1 MAGRIAFDG
10 ISHTELHE
18 AFSRFFGWDRSG
30 NSDRPRKNS
39 RAVPAVLANFPALG
53 RPTLRSA
60 FSILVRLLPSNIR
73 FFTERRHK
81 IYSEDLLV
89 ASTEPI
95 LVTKDE
101 QGNVVLD
108 SRRFLADNLVILR
121 RISMWS
127 FAGIL
132 PDYLD
137 ESLVR
142 PVMGRLWS
150 VLKPGG
156 MLLAFFHTKDAGPDS
171 PCYRFHILGKD
182 TLEMQR
188 IVLKREAR
196 RGPTG
201 AVHTAITRWLPL
213 QRVFNN
219 RHIETLFRDFASIKF
234 FLASDNVREV
244 LVVRYLAVELWGQPP
259 SAVRP
264 SEARL
269 APRPVVILP
278 HNHSHRKRKWT

>member
-1 MAGRIAFDG
+1 MKLFRGSSGRSQAEVPQAAHKLTRRSSG
-10 ISHTELHE
+10 LGELARLWASE
-18 AFSRFFGWDRSG
+18 TPLCVLDLGSTS
-30 NSDRPRKNS
+30 
-39 RAVPAVLANFPALG
+39 PA
-53 RPTLRSA
+53 
-60 FSILVRLLPSNIR
+60 NIR
-73 FFTERRHK
+73 FFTERGHK

-89 ASTEPI
+89 SSTEPS

-101 QGNVVLD
+101 DGKVVLD
-108 SRRFLADNLVILR
+108 SRKFLAENLVYPAAQFDVVFC
-121 RISMWS
+121 WN
-127 FAGIL
+127 L

-150 VLKPGG
+150 VVKPGG

-171 PCYRFHILGKD
+171 PCYRFHIVDKD

-188 IVLKREAR
+188 IVLRRENR

-201 AVHTAITRWLPL
+201 ALHTALSDGFRL

-234 FLASDNVREV
+234 FLARDNVREV
-244 LVVRYLAVELWGQPP
+244 LVVR
-259 SAVRP
+259 
-264 SEARL
+264 
-269 APRPVVILP
+269 
-278 HNHSHRKRKWT
+278 

>member
-1 MAGRIAFDG
+1 MASVTQNFMKLFRGSSGGAEAATPQPAPRLTRRSSGLA
-10 ISHTELHE
+10 EL
-18 AFSRFFGWDRSG
+18 SRFWE
-30 NSDRPRKNS
+30 SDSPLCVLDLGS
-39 RAVPAVLANFPALG
+39 TSPA
-53 RPTLRSA
+53 
-60 FSILVRLLPSNIR
+60 NIR
-73 FFTERRHK
+73 FFTERSHK

-89 ASTEPI
+89 ASTEPH

-101 QGNVVLD
+101 QGAVVLD
-108 SRRFLADNLVILR
+108 SRRFLADNLVYPAAHFDVVLC
-121 RISMWS
+121 WN
-127 FAGIL
+127 L

-171 PCYRFHILGKD
+171 PCYRFHIVGKD
-182 TLEMQR
+182 VLEMQR

-201 AVHTAITRWLPL
+201 AIHTAINDGFRL

-234 FLASDNVREV
+234 FLARDNVREV
-244 LVVRYLAVELWGQPP
+244 LVVR
-259 SAVRP
+259 
-264 SEARL
+264 
-269 APRPVVILP
+269 
-278 HNHSHRKRKWT
+278 

>member
-1 MAGRIAFDG
+1 MKLFRGSSG
-10 ISHTELHE
+10 GTEAALPQVAQKLTRRSSGLGE
-18 AFSRFFGWDRSG
+18 LSRVWESETPLCVLDLGST
-30 NSDRPRKNS
+30 S
-39 RAVPAVLANFPALG
+39 PA
-53 RPTLRSA
+53 
-60 FSILVRLLPSNIR
+60 NIR
-73 FFTERRHK
+73 FFTEGSHK

-89 ASTEPI
+89 ASTEPH

-101 QGNVVLD
+101 QGTVVLD
-108 SRRFLADNLVILR
+108 SRRFLADNLVYPAAHFDVVLC
-121 RISMWS
+121 WN
-127 FAGIL
+127 L

-171 PCYRFHILGKD
+171 PCYRFHIVGKD
-182 TLEMQR
+182 VLEMQR

-201 AVHTAITRWLPL
+201 AIHTAITDGFRL

-234 FLASDNVREV
+234 FLARDNVREV
-244 LVVRYLAVELWGQPP
+244 LVVR
-259 SAVRP
+259 
-264 SEARL
+264 
-269 APRPVVILP
+269 
-278 HNHSHRKRKWT
+278 

>member
-1 MAGRIAFDG
+1 MASVTQNFMKLFRGSSSSTQAETAQPAQKLTRRSSG
-10 ISHTELHE
+10 LGEL
-18 AFSRFFGWDRSG
+18 SRLWEQETPLCVLDLGST
-30 NSDRPRKNS
+30 S
-39 RAVPAVLANFPALG
+39 PA
-53 RPTLRSA
+53 
-60 FSILVRLLPSNIR
+60 NIR
-73 FFTERRHK
+73 FFTERGHK

-89 ASTEPI
+89 ASTEPH

-101 QGNVVLD
+101 QGAIVLD
-108 SRRFLADNLVILR
+108 SRRFLGDNLQYPASHFDVVLC
-121 RISMWS
+121 WN
-127 FAGIL
+127 L

-171 PCYRFHILGKD
+171 PCYRFHIVEKD

-188 IVLKREAR
+188 IVMRREAR

-201 AVHTAITRWLPL
+201 AIHTAVADGFRL

-234 FLASDNVREV
+234 FLARDNVREV
-244 LVVRYLAVELWGQPP
+244 LVVR
-259 SAVRP
+259 
-264 SEARL
+264 
-269 APRPVVILP
+269 
-278 HNHSHRKRKWT
+278 

>member
-1 MAGRIAFDG
+1 MASVTQNFMKLFRSSSSATQAETQQAAQKLTRRSSGLG
-10 ISHTELHE
+10 EL
-18 AFSRFFGWDRSG
+18 SRLWD
-30 NSDRPRKNS
+30 SDNPLC
-39 RAVPAVLANFPALG
+39 VLDLG
-53 RPTLRSA
+53 STS
-60 FSILVRLLPSNIR
+60 PSNIR
-73 FFTERRHK
+73 FFTERSHK

-89 ASTEPI
+89 ASTEPH

-101 QGNVVLD
+101 QGNTILD
-108 SRRFLADNLVILR
+108 SRRFLADNLVYPAAHFDVVLC
-121 RISMWS
+121 WN
-127 FAGIL
+127 L

-171 PCYRFHILGKD
+171 PCYRFHILEKD
-182 TLEMQR
+182 VLEMQR

-201 AVHTAITRWLPL
+201 AVHTAITDGFRL

-234 FLASDNVREV
+234 FLARDNVREV
-244 LVVRYLAVELWGQPP
+244 LVVR
-259 SAVRP
+259 
-264 SEARL
+264 
-269 APRPVVILP
+269 
-278 HNHSHRKRKWT
+278 